1 MKWSIH
7 QLNKYRSK
15 GLQIDEMVTFDV
27 SDWNTDIR
35 NVFPVHVTGKAEFS
49 ANKYTFHLRVQGT
62 MILPCSRT
70 LEDVLYPF
78 DIITTEVFV
87 ASQEEYVAYVDVH
100 YLQGEVLD
108 LLPVIKE
115 NIILEIPMQ
124 VFSEKALEEALSK
137 GQDWQVITKKV
148 KTEDVDP
155 RLANLAKFFDKR

>member
-15 GLQIDEMVTFDV
+15 GLEIDEMVTFDV

>member
-7 QLNKYRSK
+7 QLNKYRSN
-15 GLQIDEMVTFDV
+15 GVVIDEIVTFDV
-27 SDWNTDIR
+27 SDWNCDIR
-35 NVFPVHVTGKAEFS
+35 DISSVHVTGNAELG
-49 ANKYTFHLRVQGT
+49 ANKYTFHLRIQGT
-62 MILPCSRT
+62 MTLPCART

-78 DIITTEVFV
+78 DIITTEVFL
-87 ASQEEYVAYVDVH
+87 ASPEEYEAYVDVH

-124 VFSEKALEEALSK
+124 VFNEKATEEALSK
-137 GQDWQVITKKV
+137 GQDWQVVTDKV
-148 KTEDVDP
+148 KTDDVDP